1 MIQRMWN
8 EEDGV
13 LSFEWVLLV
22 TLLVIG
28 IVVGVAAARDAVID
42 ELGDVAQAMLAVD
55 QSYSVDFPLAVAV
68 HAGDSSGAS
77 DSQFT
82 DAAAYADCTRVAAP
96 AGQGLQTDAGSGEL

>member
-1 MIQRMWN
+1 MLQRIWN

-22 TLLVIG
+22 SVLVLG
-28 IVVGVAAARDAVID
+28 IVSGVTAARDAITD

-55 QSYSVDFPLAVAV
+55 QSYSVDFPLNVAV
-68 HAGDSSGAS
+68 HAVDSSAAS

-82 DAAAYADCTRVAAP
+82 DAATYADCTRVTDP
-96 AGQGLQTDAGSGEL
+96 AGQGSEAE